1 MFRAIS
7 TLTSSKSVSTKLAT
21 IKLVSTLALSVALL
35 AGTLS
40 ISSNAM
46 AAGASTLSI
55 ENLYKD
61 SAKLKGKKVSIT
73 GKVVKVNNNIM
84 KRNFLHIQ
92 DGSGDMKTGTN
103 DVTVTSDQTANIG
116 DTVTVTGTVAVD
128 TDFGFGYKYPLLI
141 EKSTVKMNK

>member
-61 SAKLKGKKVSIT
+61 SAKLKGKKVT
-73 GKVVKVNNNIM
+73 K
-84 KRNFLHIQ
+84 
-92 DGSGDMKTGTN
+92 
-103 DVTVTSDQTANIG
+103 
-116 DTVTVTGTVAVD
+116 
-128 TDFGFGYKYPLLI
+128 
-141 EKSTVKMNK
+141 

>member
-1 MFRAIS
+1 MSRAIS

-55 ENLYKD
+55 ANLYKD

>member
-1 MFRAIS
+1 MSRAIS
-7 TLTSSKSVSTKLAT
+7 TLTSSKSESTKLAT

>member
-1 MFRAIS
+1 MSRAIS